1 MKGTFGIGKE
11 ESSESSSSS
20 ANDASAGQA
29 GTENKQSAGG
39 EDKTQGSGYAESAE
53 TIFSRVRSGVSSS
66 FQKAREAKVLD
77 MAKKGYNIVR
87 DELNGSPSKRKRA
100 QAASAAASQANVE
113 RSTRTDL
120 TIVPVKQSRFS
131 KKWEAFKE
139 KVILFE
145 SLSFFELI

>member
-29 GTENKQSAGG
+29 DNNNKQSAGG

-145 SLSFFELI
+145 SFKFF